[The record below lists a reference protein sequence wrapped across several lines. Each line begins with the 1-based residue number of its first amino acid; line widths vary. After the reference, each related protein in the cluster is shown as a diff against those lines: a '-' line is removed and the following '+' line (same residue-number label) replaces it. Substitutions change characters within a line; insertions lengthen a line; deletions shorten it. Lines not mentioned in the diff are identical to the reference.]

1 MNAIA
6 LFALVAG
13 LLLAGLIL
21 LRRARR
27 HRPVKDERRQ
37 PGVGPVEGTHGAPW
51 PRGPAG
57 IPKSG
62 DGDDTP

>member
-1 MNAIA
+1 MLSAI
-6 LFALVAG
+6 LFIVLGTVIG
-13 LLLAGLIL
+13 GIWGFIIG
-21 LRRARR
+21 
-27 HRPVKDERRQ
+27 RPKRDKRRQ
-37 PGVGPVEGTHGAPW
+37 PGIGPVEGTHGAPW